1 MHKDIYVKENE
12 ELFLPILWT
21 GQETNLSYTI
31 FLTEKG
37 AKVTLLGLFLGRE
50 SHKVDIKTIIHHQNQ
65 ETTSEV
71 ILKGALTDTAAI
83 NYQGMVK
90 IDPGAKGTK
99 AWLAAHLLLLSTKA
113 KGTAIPSLE
122 ILENDI
128 KAGHATTV
136 GRVNDMELFYLM
148 SRGLSKETAKLLIVE
163 GFLQSIL
170 EKFPEDIAEKA
181 RKELK
186 LLSFRA

>member
-1 MHKDIYVKENE
+1 MQQDIIVKENE

-21 GQETNLSYTI
+21 GEETNLTYNI
-31 FLTEKG
+31 FLSEKG

-50 SHKVDIKTIIHHQNQ
+50 SHKVDIKTTIYHQSQ
-65 ETTSEV
+65 HTTSEV
-71 ILKGALTDTAAI
+71 IIKGALTDTASI
-83 NYQGMVK
+83 NYQGLVK
-90 IDPGAKGTK
+90 IDQGATGTK
-99 AWLAAHLLLLSTKA
+99 AWLAAHFLLLSTKA

-148 SRGLSKETAKLLIVE
+148 SRGLSKEKAKLLIVE

-181 RKELK
+181 RKGLK
-186 LLSFRA
+186 LYSGL